1 MVLCNRLFKFIA
13 RIGSK
18 KMGYLLYRILEKRK
32 FLLKVILLIGLISL
46 SSMVFIF
53 PSQLS
58 TPHILSKYF
67 KNYVNYGVISI
78 DKEDLAFEEESDNPM
93 FDFIL
98 DHGHANSPQF
108 IEDFSQI
115 LNDCSINTFDIFEPL
130 SFSLMSYEYII
141 VNNFTENK
149 GRRVLGLNTDQ
160 YNEIN
165 SLTNGSNPSG
175 AIIFSYDNNVTLGS
189 YNVSFY
195 EQNASLAISKYI
207 LAEEFQKNFPYLNE
221 YLVHGSKG
229 VNLTQ
234 LIFLPIN
241 DFITFFEPLISFY
254 LFEGYIK
261 FSQYQQDV
269 IYWSINSVS
278 LISKFKEDIIA
289 SIQSA
294 ESSFVTYDFRDN
306 IYLAQKNAFIV
317 NIVFSFIRAIQLLIW
332 ILSGIIVIFAIAKIQ
347 RSNVEKELRIVFA
360 GTSWLKR
367 ISSLTFESL
376 LITIGSTTFAYLII
390 WPLIKLQSLFGIN
403 LSFNKSVILGITIYP
418 AILFLL
424 IGIVN
429 LDFEFHLRRLIRN
442 GLSSEEYKPFSKIP
456 IYIKFLGIF
465 LILLLV
471 YVLNKTFISI
481 LYQIGI
487 FLIAAFICF
496 VLFLLIKISL
506 KVITSLIYRRKK
518 RKDKPLTKFHIL
530 YNLWKKPLFTKIFIY
545 SFIFLVISSLFLYS
559 VTTSEFLRTDY
570 KYMQGGEINIY
581 TNNLSNTTQVDVF
594 LQNNSEIIDYTTILR
609 TQGNLSNDL
618 LPDFAY
624 SNIFG
629 IDKIDYFDFFRFWN
643 KKTWLSEGQIEN
655 FDKESIFV
663 STKFKDVGYEL
674 GDSVQLSTNQTFTIR
689 GFVNNWPGISNS
701 HKTKRIFIVI
711 FDNQALYDALESLG
725 EESFSYNFKVHV
737 AEEEIITTVT
747 YLIDHLRTLESFH
760 ELTALDPYVFEG
772 IKIVFIF
779 PIILLFETLFILIVA
794 LFIYTNLDDI
804 HSSLE
809 AKTLGFISMVTDYR
823 KPVFWYKLLE
833 FSIIFGFSLTLFLLI
848 FTSTALFLP
857 IIADIPLSEIN
868 FSSKTILYSV
878 ILLSLYP
885 ALLLL
890 QNIFEYFNNKRIK
903 IHLLYRHPE

>member
-1 MVLCNRLFKFIA
+1 
-13 RIGSK
+13 
-18 KMGYLLYRILEKRK
+18 
-32 FLLKVILLIGLISL
+32 
-46 SSMVFIF
+46 MVFIF

-58 TPHILSKYF
+58 NPHVLSKYF

-78 DKEDLAFEEESDNPM
+78 DEGYFNFEEESDGPM
-93 FDFIL
+93 FDFVM

-108 IEDFSQI
+108 VEDFSQI
-115 LNDCSINTFDIFEPL
+115 LNESSMNTFGIFEPI
-130 SFSLMSYEYII
+130 SFSLMSYEYIG

-149 GRRVLGLNTDQ
+149 GRRVLGLNTNQ

-165 SLTNGSNPSG
+165 SLTNESTPGG

-189 YNVSFY
+189 YNVSYY

-207 LAEEFQKNFPYLNE
+207 LAEDFQQNFPYLNE
-221 YLVHGSKG
+221 YLVHGSHG
-229 VNLTQ
+229 INLTRII
-234 LIFLPIN
+234 LLPIN
-241 DFITFFEPLISFY
+241 DFITFFEPLIESQFSLY

-261 FSQYQQDV
+261 FSKYQQDI

-278 LISKFKEDIIA
+278 QINKFKEDIIA
-289 SIQSA
+289 SIQTV
-294 ESSFVTYDFRDN
+294 ESSFITYDFNDN
-306 IYLAQKNAFIV
+306 LNLAEENAILV

-332 ILSGIIVIFAIAKIQ
+332 ILSGIIVIFTITKIQ
-347 RSNVEKELRIVFA
+347 RSNVEKEIRIIFA

-367 ISSLTFESL
+367 ISSLTFESF
-376 LITIGSTTFAYLII
+376 LITIGSTIFAYIFI
-390 WPLIKLQSLFGIN
+390 WPLIKMQSLFGIN
-403 LSFNKSVILGITIYP
+403 LSFDKSVILGISIYP

-424 IGIVN
+424 IFLVN
-429 LDFEFHLRRLIRN
+429 LDFEFYLRRLIKN
-442 GLSSEEYKPFSKIP
+442 GLSSEEYKPFSKIS
-456 IYIKFLGIF
+456 IYIKFLGIL
-465 LILLLV
+465 LILLMV
-471 YVLNKTFISI
+471 YVLNRTFISI

-487 FLIAAFICF
+487 FLIAALICF
-496 VLFLLIKISL
+496 VLILLIRVSL
-506 KVITSLIYRRKK
+506 KVVTSLIYRRKRK
-518 RKDKPLTKFHIL
+518 KDKPLTKFHIL

-545 SFIFLVISSLFLYS
+545 SFIFMVISSLFLYS
-559 VTTSEFLRTDY
+559 ATTSEFFRANY
-570 KYMQGGEINIY
+570 KYMQAGEINIY

-594 LQNNSEIIDYTTILR
+594 LQNNSEIIDYTAILR
-609 TQGNLSNDL
+609 ASGDLSNDL

-624 SNIFG
+624 SSIYG
-629 IDKIDYFDFFRFWN
+629 IDKIDYFDFFKFWS
-643 KKTWLSEGQIEN
+643 KKNWLSEGQIEN
-655 FDKESIFV
+655 FDNGSIFV

-674 GDSVQLSTNQTFTIR
+674 GDSVQLINNQTFTIR
-689 GFVNNWPGISNS
+689 GFVNNWPGISDYIS
-701 HKTKRIFIVI
+701 TKRIFIVI
-711 FDNQALYDALESLG
+711 FDNQSLHDALESIG

-737 AEEEIITTVT
+737 KEERIITTVT
-747 YLIDHLRTLESFH
+747 YLLDHLRTLESFH

-779 PIILLFETLFILIVA
+779 PVILLFEILSILIVSI
-794 LFIYTNLDDI
+794 FIYTNLDDI

-833 FSIIFGFSLTLFLLI
+833 FSIIFGISLVLFLLI
-848 FTSTALFLP
+848 FTATALFLP
-857 IIADIPLSEIN
+857 ILADIPLSEIN

-903 IHLLYRHPE
+903 LHLLYRHPE